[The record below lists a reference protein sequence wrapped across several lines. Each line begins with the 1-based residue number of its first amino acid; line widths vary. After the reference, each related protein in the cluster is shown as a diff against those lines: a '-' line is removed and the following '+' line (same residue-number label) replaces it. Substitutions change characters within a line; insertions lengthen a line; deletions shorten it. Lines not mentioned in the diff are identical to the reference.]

1 MYRAKVYVKFVLI
14 KNKNYKTFFDAILI
28 NTCEKHF
35 IRVYVSIMLFVRDQ
49 RLQYLN
55 TYSIYEI

>member
-14 KNKNYKTFFDAILI
+14 KNKNYKIFFDAILI